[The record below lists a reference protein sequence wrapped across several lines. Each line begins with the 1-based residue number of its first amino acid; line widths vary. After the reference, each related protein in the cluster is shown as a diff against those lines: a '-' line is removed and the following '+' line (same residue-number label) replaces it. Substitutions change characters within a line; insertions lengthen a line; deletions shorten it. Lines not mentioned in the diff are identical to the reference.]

1 MPERH
6 SMRKACPLLLVLAL
20 LGFSSSPTWG
30 QEVTADITGS
40 VLDPIGAS
48 IVGANIT
55 AKDTERQTAYT
66 VLTNTA
72 GVFHIPRIPVGTYEL
87 KVGAPGFQTA
97 IYRGITL
104 VLNQTARVD
113 IQLKLGP
120 ASETIEVTSTPPLMN
135 TDTAQL
141 STVIDAHTNVD
152 LPLLSRNYIQLVL
165 LAPGSVHPDPQ
176 TLSSGDGPWGAGRPY
191 INGNREQAN
200 NFLLDG
206 IDNNQVSDNLVGFT
220 PSVDAIQ
227 EFSVITQNASAEFGN
242 FQGGVISTSIKSGTN
257 KYHGAIF

>member
-1 MPERH
+1 MLERH

-20 LGFSSSPTWG
+20 LGFSSSPAWG

-40 VLDPIGAS
+40 VVDPTGAS
-48 IVGANIT
+48 IVASTVT
-55 AKDTERQTAYT
+55 ATDTERGTANTVQTNS
-66 VLTNTA
+66 V

-113 IQLKLGP
+113 FQLQLGL
-120 ASETIEVTSTPPLMN
+120 ASETVEVTSAPPLLH
-135 TDTAQL
+135 TDTTQL
-141 STVIDAHTNVD
+141 STVLDSPTNLD
-152 LPLLSRNYIQLVL
+152 LPLLSRNYIQLAL

-176 TLSSGDGPWGAGRPY
+176 TLTSGDGPWGAGRPY

-200 NFLLDG
+200 NFVLDG
-206 IDNNQVSDNLVGFT
+206 MDNNQVSDNLVAFT

-227 EFSVITQNASAEFGN
+227 EFSLINQKESSEFGH
-242 FQGGVISTSIKSGTN
+242 FQGD
-257 KYHGAIF
+257 A